1 MTDYALVLS
10 CEHGGA
16 RVPRT
21 YQRLFDSKG
30 GRDALRGHRGCDIG
44 ALRLARSLE
53 GSHRVPLFASTVT
66 RLLVDLNRSLG
77 HPHLFSEFTRDLD
90 PGERLRLLDRHYVP
104 HRTALESW
112 IDGRIRQG
120 YEVLHL
126 GVHSFVP
133 RINGRSRTADVGLLY
148 DPSRASES
156 RFCARWKS
164 VMHEVAPALR
174 VRRNYP
180 YLGKADGL
188 TTHLR
193 RVMGPRHYLGIEL
206 EVNQRVLRTVE
217 SQRLLARVISDSLRA
232 ALPGTTAKPAR

>member
-1 MTDYALVLS
+1 MRDYALLLS

-16 RVPRT
+16 RVPQR
-21 YQRLFDSKG
+21 YQRLFDSQA
-30 GRDALRGHRGCDIG
+30 GRDALRSHRGCDLG

-53 GSHRVPLFASTVT
+53 RSHRVPLFASTVT

-90 PGERLRLLDRHYVP
+90 PAERRRVLDRHYVP

-112 IDGRIRQG
+112 IDGRTRHGHQ
-120 YEVLHL
+120 VLHL

-133 RINGRSRTADVGLLY
+133 EINARSRTADVGLLY
-148 DPSRASES
+148 DPSRPSER

-164 VMHEVAPALR
+164 ALHEIAPTLR

-193 RVMGPRHYLGIEL
+193 RSMGPRRYLGIEL
-206 EVNQRVLRTVE
+206 EVNQRVLRTAE
-217 SQRLLARVISDSLRA
+217 NRRLLARVISDSLRA
-232 ALPGTTAKPAR
+232 ALRGTTAKRAG